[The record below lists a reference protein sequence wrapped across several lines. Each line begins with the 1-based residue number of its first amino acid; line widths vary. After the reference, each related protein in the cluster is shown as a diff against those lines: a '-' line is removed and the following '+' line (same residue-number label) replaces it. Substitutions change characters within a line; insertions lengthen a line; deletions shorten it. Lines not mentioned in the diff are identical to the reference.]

1 MPWSGSGTYS
11 RIYGASGWTDDK
23 NAGTKILSSRHDTHD
38 QDIADGINACTT
50 RDNQAKPTASFLPAT
65 DNTINL
71 GSGSFRWASINGVTF
86 SDFARQSQQN
96 TFTVTS
102 GSNTQAIAFSAAG
115 TANFAQLLL
124 RNDVSHVFA
133 AGISS
138 STYSGAIVVGGPTG
152 ESTFVGSASSLP
164 LSIITNSSE
173 RIRIAADGSTINLA
187 AGAVQVNGVPFNT
200 YAATKA
206 ASTSRN
212 TTTTFASDPDL
223 ALTSVPAGTYE
234 VEVVLFFDCTA
245 AASGFKAQLS
255 LSGTVANG
263 VLAPFGANG
272 SNTSNFLGYQSYA
285 AGVINVMTF
294 SSAFATATQN
304 WIVARGSVTLSTTQ
318 NVALQWAQQ
327 TSSASAALLQ
337 VMSRLT
343 LRRIA

>member
-1 MPWSGSGTYS
+1 MCSRS
-11 RIYGASGWTDDK
+11 RIRA
-23 NAGTKILSSRHDTHD
+23 AF
-38 QDIADGINACTT
+38 Q
-50 RDNQAKPTASFLPAT
+50 
-65 DNTINL
+65 
-71 GSGSFRWASINGVTF
+71 TF
-86 SDFARQSQQN
+86 QN
-96 TFTVTS
+96 TSTGTGATS
-102 GSNTQAIAFSAAG
+102 VIQVLNSAHGVFLNIASTGYTGTLLTGSPVGEAA
-115 TANFAQLLL
+115 AL
-124 RNDVSHVFA
+124 
-133 AGISS
+133 
-138 STYSGAIVVGGPTG
+138 ST
-152 ESTFVGSASSLP
+152 STLP
-164 LSIITNSSE
+164 LSIGTNATE
-173 RIRIAADGSTINLA
+173 RIRIASDGSTINLQA
-187 AGAVQVNGVPFNT
+187 AGAVQVNGIPFNT
-200 YAATKA
+200 YSATKA